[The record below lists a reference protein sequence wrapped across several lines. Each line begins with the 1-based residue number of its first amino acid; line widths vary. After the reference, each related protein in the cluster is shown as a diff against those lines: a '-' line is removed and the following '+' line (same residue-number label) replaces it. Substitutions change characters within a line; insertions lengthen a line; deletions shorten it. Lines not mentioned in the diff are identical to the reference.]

1 MQALKRFSLFLFQIL
16 VPALQGQNL
25 VQNGSFE
32 EGEFYPKKCDFENLL
47 ILEHEIY
54 ANCTN
59 VYGVKRTKL
68 EEWVKKDPCILFNWD
83 WPYNNSDNLSWIKAP
98 RGTTNYP
105 ISAASGIRYMHLA
118 GNEVDKVNGNVRFY
132 LAMGLM
138 AMRMDTLNVGKRYKF
153 SLKHTA
159 GPENVPHVC
168 EFEGLGVAFSKKHLY
183 NRFSPEATPTWD
195 LDLLETNG
203 MSGRGILSEETR
215 TFYYPEVVKKGS
227 WRDFSFEFT
236 SDSTYSWLTIGRLGN
251 PAGQLSKECWSRSF
265 SCFIDDVNLVLLDR
279 QPLIEG
285 PTEIC
290 AGDSLLLRNANGDTV
305 YFEAEPIRRFP
316 VQWLDAQ
323 GNLLDSSVNLR
334 VKPIASTWYVARYA
348 MESDTHWVVV
358 HPRPD
363 LRILSEEKGCGPA
376 GRPHTLRGAVSS
388 QRYHWTPPD
397 TTAWRIQT
405 FDTSRIRIRVST
417 AAGCVDSTSYLPQD
431 SCGYLLGLYIPNAL
445 YTGSPHGNTGLEISH
460 PAIESL
466 QLSIYNRW
474 GAKIADL
481 QGINSVRWQPDSDI
495 MQGVYAWRCTARY
508 RDSRNAIQTDYLQGT
523 VHVFR

>member
-1 MQALKRFSLFLFQIL
+1 MQALNLWACFLLQIL
-16 VPALQGQNL
+16 AIPLYSQNL
-25 VQNGSFE
+25 VYNGSFE
-32 EGEFYPKKCDFENLL
+32 ELYPNPAKRCFSTNDNT
-47 ILEHEIY
+47 EHLY
-54 ANCTN
+54 ASTSN
-59 VYGVKRTKL
+59 VYALMKPEIERNIRLDICSNKGIVYYMP
-68 EEWVKKDPCILFNWD
+68 VYIM
-83 WPYNNSDNLSWIKAP
+83 YGNSGITQIP
-98 RGTTNYP
+98 R
-105 ISAASGIRYMHLA
+105 SAA
-118 GNEVDKVNGNVRFY
+118 D
-132 LAMGLM
+132 
-138 AMRMDTLNVGKRYKF
+138 GKRFARLELWEENHSGNNWAGMWLGKAVGMEMQELQIGRRYRF
-153 SLKHTA
+153 SAMLTA
-159 GPENVPHVC
+159 GPEILNQC
-168 EFEGLGVAFSKKHLY
+168 DYDGFGVAFSCSYMHDVY
-183 NRFSPEATPTWD
+183 CPDGFFWRYS
-195 LDLLETNG
+195 DLLDSVFLTKD
-203 MSGRGILSEETR
+203 SLVLSHYGRFFR
-215 TFYYPEVVKKGS
+215 YPRIVKPGPWKE
-227 WRDFSFEFT
+227 FTFEFT
-236 SDSTYSWLTIGRLGN
+236 ADSAYCWLALGRLMVPLGLADKCKRVSEN
-251 PAGQLSKECWSRSF
+251 EGGY
-265 SCFIDDVNLVLLDR
+265 FIDDVRIELLDR
-279 QPLIEG
+279 EPKIEG

-316 VQWLDAQ
+316 VQWLDAS
-323 GNLLDSSVNLR
+323 GKLLDSSVNLR

-388 QRYHWTPPD
+388 QQYHWTPPD

-481 QGINSVRWQPDSDI
+481 QGANSVRWQPDSDI

-508 RDSRNAIQTDYLQGT
+508 RDSRNTIQTDYLQGT